1 MNTRLNIIIIDD
13 IDEVVCPKKAKQK
26 QIDLKKFYDVYFP
39 NGAFIASFG
48 RQTVLLKRL
57 FLDKKNN

>member
-13 IDEVVCPKKAKQK
+13 IDEVVCKEKAKQK

-39 NGAFIASFG
+39 NGAFISSFG
-48 RQTVLLKRL
+48 RQTIQLKRL
-57 FLDKKNN
+57 FPDKKTN